1 VSTVETVRGP
11 VALDDLGRTLMH
23 EHVFIMQPEAL
34 QNWGHAFGPRYWDE
48 QERIVDAVDKLTRV
62 REAGIRT
69 LVDPTAPGLG
79 RYVPR
84 IREVAEA
91 ADINIIVATGVYA
104 FIELPNFLAYR
115 RKEAI
120 ADLFVREIREG
131 IDDTGIKAAFL
142 KCAVERHGLV
152 GDIPRI
158 IEAIAIAAVETGAP
172 VMVHTNAEQRTGLL
186 ALDALTRH
194 GVDPGRIVIAHV
206 GDSNDLDYIRTIAR
220 AGAWIGCDRF
230 GIDHFNPL
238 ADRIR
243 TLTALVQEGLADR
256 IHISHDAA
264 CFLDFFVGNP
274 AFANEK
280 PDYLLISNQV
290 LPALLEAGV
299 TQEQIDQMM
308 VSNPVRFFGGG
319 SAGGADD
326 QVAEPLASRSSS
338 TSP

>member
-1 VSTVETVRGP
+1 VASVETVRGP

-34 QNWGHAFGPRYWDE
+34 QNWGHAFGPRYWNE
-48 QERIVDAVDKLTRV
+48 EERIVDAVDKLTRV

-69 LVDPTAPGLG
+69 IVDPTAPGLG
-79 RYVPR
+79 RYIPR
-84 IREVAEA
+84 IREVSEA

-115 RKEAI
+115 SVDAI
-120 ADLFVREIREG
+120 ANLFIREIREG
-131 IDDTGIKAAFL
+131 IDDTGVKAAFL
-142 KCAVERHGLV
+142 KCAVERHGLI

-158 IEAIAIAAVETGAP
+158 VEAIAMAAVETGAP

-194 GVDPGRIVIAHV
+194 GVDPTRIVIAHM
-206 GDSNDLDYIRTIAR
+206 GDSNDLGYLRRVAQ
-220 AGAWIGCDRF
+220 AGAWLGCDRF

-243 TLTALVQEGLADR
+243 TLVALVQEGFADR
-256 IHISHDAA
+256 IHLSHDAA

-274 AFANEK
+274 YFVDEK
-280 PDYLLISNQV
+280 PDYLLITKQV

-308 VSNPVRFFGGG
+308 VVNPVGFFGGG
-319 SAGGADD
+319 SADAGGD
-326 QVAEPLASRSSS
+326 QVEEPAAIKSSS

>member
-1 VSTVETVRGP
+1 VASVETVRGP
-11 VALDDLGRTLMH
+11 VELDDLGRTLMH
-23 EHVFIMQPEAL
+23 EHIFILQQEAL

-48 QERIVDAVDKLTRV
+48 QERIADTVEKLTRV

-69 LVDPTAPGLG
+69 IVDPTAPGLG
-79 RYVPR
+79 RYIPR

-91 ADINIIVATGVYA
+91 ADLNIIVATGVYA
-104 FIELPNFLAYR
+104 FLELPNFLAYR
-115 RKEAI
+115 SVDAI
-120 ADLFVREIREG
+120 ADLFVREIRDG

-158 IEAIAIAAVETGAP
+158 IEAIAKAATATGAP

-194 GVDPGRIVIAHV
+194 GVDPGRIVIAHM
-206 GDSNDLDYIRTIAR
+206 GDSNDLHYLKRVAD
-220 AGAWIGCDRF
+220 AGAWLGCDRF

-243 TLTALVQEGLADR
+243 TLIALVQEGYADR
-256 IHISHDAA
+256 IHLSHDAA
-264 CFLDFFVGNP
+264 CFLDFFTGNP
-274 AFANEK
+274 FFANEK
-280 PDYLLISNQV
+280 PDYLVISSQV
-290 LPALLEAGV
+290 LPALLEGGV

-308 VSNPVRFFGGG
+308 VANPVAFFGGRASG
-319 SAGGADD
+319 DPGGAP
-326 QVAEPLASRSSS
+326 VAGTAQGAPGG
-338 TSP
+338 

>member
-1 VSTVETVRGP
+1 MRSTSSRACAKRGS
-11 VALDDLGRTLMH
+11 ARSS
-23 EHVFIMQPEAL
+23 
-34 QNWGHAFGPRYWDE
+34 
-48 QERIVDAVDKLTRV
+48 
-62 REAGIRT
+62 IRP
-69 LVDPTAPGLG
+69 LPGLG
-79 RYVPR
+79 RYIPR

-91 ADINIIVATGVYA
+91 ADLNIIVATGVYA
-104 FIELPNFLAYR
+104 FLELPNFLAYR
-115 RKEAI
+115 SKEAI
-120 ADLFVREIREG
+120 AELFVREIREG
-131 IDDTGIKAAFL
+131 IDDTGVKAAFL

-158 IEAIAIAAVETGAP
+158 IEAIAMAAVETGAP

-206 GDSNDLDYIRTIAR
+206 GDSNDLDYIRRIAK

-299 TQEQIDQMM
+299 TQEQIDQIDGLEPGA
-308 VSNPVRFFGGG
+308 VLRWRLGRRRGRSGRGT
-319 SAGGADD
+319 AGEQVIEHLAV
-326 QVAEPLASRSSS
+326 VAEREGQVPLVSEQPRAGAGDVRGE
-338 TSP
+338 PFAVG